1 MSVMNKKDGIVPNS
15 SKEPAGIQGPT
26 LLLMLLV
33 ALMFVVVAA
42 ACGNSD
48 PDPTP
53 IATPEPV
60 ADGDLLWSEIQEQG
74 QLVVGT
80 SAGYPPFEFYDSQ
93 FQLAGLDIAII
104 EDIGRRLGLELDIR
118 DMAFD
123 GLGNALQ
130 VNQID
135 VAIAAI
141 SVTDDRRQFVDFSNT
156 YYASADALLAAAG
169 APFEE
174 ITNPRDIARL
184 KLGVESG
191 TIYESYALTELVETG
206 LMPVGNLHVYK
217 KVGDAIID
225 LVAGRIDL
233 VALDLL
239 PAELAV
245 DVSEVKIV
253 AQGLNEQNFAMAV
266 PRGSSTLLAALNQ
279 ALFDMQGD
287 GTLTRIVV
295 EYTGLEAEDIQ
306 PLPPAEPP
314 PASAPSIPGECIDSA
329 EYVADLSYDD
339 EDLTNIP
346 LLAPGETFQKGWQ
359 MRNSGTCTWDSSYI
373 LLPVD
378 SNVPAGRMGGGVVI
392 VESSVAPG
400 ETYDFWAELVA
411 PGDPGTY
418 VGYWSMRNGQSGL
431 LFGDRVTAAAEVGM
445 VATPTPPPTQ
455 TPAPGIAFT
464 ANPEVIQQG
473 GCSTLTW
480 ATENI
485 QAVYL
490 YEQGEDWRANPVPED
505 GSLTVCPLATAT
517 YELRVVKNAGSV
529 EIRTVTVFVTP
540 NRTVPQIT
548 RFTVEPPDQI
558 AAGQCVTIQWIV
570 QGAVDSVNIGRSGVV
585 IWPNAPFS
593 GAMQDCPPGTGQ
605 IAYGLTANGSGGTS
619 QAQWV
624 INVVPPSTAVPT
636 STPPPA
642 AGTPTPSTEPVIY
655 YFQAQ
660 PNRISRN
667 SCVTLSWNVGGN
679 ASQVNILKNSVSIQA
694 GVPFHSSWSDCSNV
708 NIGTVIYSLVA
719 KSNFNQTTT
728 EQASVDILPG

>member
-1 MSVMNKKDGIVPNS
+1 MSIIDSNERAS
-15 SKEPAGIQGPT
+15 SQRRTVIG
-26 LLLMLLV
+26 MLIV
-33 ALMFVVVAA
+33 ALLFIITAA
-42 ACGNSD
+42 ACGTSD
-48 PDPTP
+48 PEPT
-53 IATPEPV
+53 ATATPPPEPV
-60 ADGDLLWSEIQEQG
+60 AEGDLRWNEIQKQG

-93 FQLAGLDIAII
+93 FQLEGLDIAII

-130 VNQID
+130 VDQID

-141 SVTDDRRQFVDFSNT
+141 SVNDDRRRVVDFSNT
-156 YYASADALLAAAG
+156 YYASSDALLASAD
-169 APFEE
+169 APFEQ
-174 ITNPRDIARL
+174 ITNPREIARL
-184 KLGVESG
+184 RLGVESG
-191 TIYESYALTELVETG
+191 TIYENYAQTELVETG

-217 KVGDAIID
+217 KAGDAIID
-225 LVAGRIDL
+225 LVARRIDL

-245 DVSEVKIV
+245 EVSEVKLV
-253 AQGLNEQNFAMAV
+253 AQGLNEQNFALAV
-266 PRGSSTLLAALNQ
+266 PKGSNTLLAALNQ

-287 GTLTRIVV
+287 GTLTRLVV
-295 EYTGLEAEDIQ
+295 EYTGLEAEAIQ
-306 PLPPAEPP
+306 PLPPAEPAP
-314 PASAPSIPGECIDSA
+314 PSAPAPSIPGQCIDSS

-339 EDLTNIP
+339 ANLTNIP

-359 MRNSGTCTWDSSYI
+359 MRNSGTCTWDNSYV

-378 SNVPAGRMGGGVVI
+378 SNVPAGRLGGNVVA
-392 VESSVAPG
+392 VQGSVAPG
-400 ETYDFWAELVA
+400 ETYDFWADLVA
-411 PGDPGTY
+411 PIDPGTY

-431 LFGDRVTAAAEVGM
+431 LFGERVTAALEVGV
-445 VATPTPPPTQ
+445 VATPTPLPTQ
-455 TPAPGIAFT
+455 TPVPGIAFT
-464 ANPEVIQQG
+464 ATPEVIQQG
-473 GCSTLTW
+473 ACSTLTW

-490 YEQGEDWRANPVPED
+490 YEQGEDWRNNSVPED
-505 GSLTVCPLATAT
+505 GSLSVCPLATTT
-517 YELRVVKNAGSV
+517 YELRVVKNDGSV

-540 NRTVPQIT
+540 NTAVPQIT

-558 AAGQCVTIQWIV
+558 AAGQCVTVQWIV
-570 QGAVDSVNIGRSGVV
+570 QGAVDSVSISRSGVT

-593 GAMQDCPPGTGQ
+593 GAMQDCPPNTGQ
-605 IAYGLTANGSGGTS
+605 VVYGLIANGPGGRS

-624 INVVPPSTAVPT
+624 INVVPPSTSVPT

-660 PNRISRN
+660 PTQITTN

-679 ASQVNILKNSVSIQA
+679 ASQVNILRNSVAIQQ
-694 GVPFHSSWSDCSNV
+694 GVPFHSTWSDCSNGNV
-708 NIGTVIYSLVA
+708 GTVIYSLVA
-719 KSNFNQTTT
+719 KSNFNQATT
-728 EQASVDILPG
+728 EQASVNVMPG

>member
-1 MSVMNKKDGIVPNS
+1 VGIMNKRNGKIPNS
-15 SKEPAGIQGPT
+15 SKKPAGIQGPT
-26 LLLMLLV
+26 LLLMLVV
-33 ALMFVVVAA
+33 ALMFIISAA
-42 ACGNSD
+42 ACGNAD
-48 PDPTP
+48 PEPTAT
-53 IATPEPV
+53 ATPEPV
-60 ADGDLLWSEIQEQG
+60 VESDLLWSEIQEQG

-80 SAGYPPFEFYDSQ
+80 SAGYPPFEFYNDQ
-93 FQLAGLDIAII
+93 FQLEGLDIAII
-104 EDIGRRLGLELDIR
+104 KDIGRRLGLELDIR

-141 SVTDDRRQFVDFSNT
+141 SVNDERRQFIDFSNT
-156 YYASADALLAAAG
+156 YYASSDALLAAAG

-174 ITNPRDIARL
+174 ITNPREIARL
-184 KLGVESG
+184 RLGVESG
-191 TIYESYALTELVETG
+191 TIYESYALTELVETS
-206 LMPVGNLHVYK
+206 LMPVDNLHVYK
-217 KVGDAIID
+217 KAGDAIID
-225 LVAGRIDL
+225 LIAGRIDL

-239 PAELAV
+239 PAELAAS
-245 DVSEVKIV
+245 VSEVKIV
-253 AQGLNEQNFAMAV
+253 AQGMNEQNFAMAV
-266 PRGSSTLLAALNQ
+266 PKGSSKLLAALNQ
-279 ALFDMQGD
+279 AMFDMQGD
-287 GTLTRIVV
+287 GTLTRLVV
-295 EYTGLEAEDIQ
+295 EYTGLEAEDIL

-314 PASAPSIPGECIDSA
+314 PAPALSIPGECIDSA

-339 EDLTNIP
+339 VDLSNIP
-346 LLAPGETFQKGWQ
+346 LLAPGEAFLKGWQ
-359 MRNSGTCTWDSSYI
+359 LRNSGTCTWDNSYI
-373 LLPVD
+373 LFPVD
-378 SNVPAGRMGGGVVI
+378 SNVPAGRMGGGAVI
-392 VESSVAPG
+392 VESSVPPG
-400 ETYDFWAELVA
+400 ETYDFWTELVA
-411 PGDPGTY
+411 PIDPGTY

-431 LFGDRVTAAAEVGM
+431 LFGDRVTVAVDVGM
-445 VATPTPPPTQ
+445 VATPTPLPTQ
-455 TPAPGIAFT
+455 TPAPGIAFS

-473 GCSTLTW
+473 ACSTLAW
-480 ATENI
+480 ETENI

-517 YELRVVKNAGSV
+517 YELRVVKIDGSV

-540 NRTVPQIT
+540 NTAVPQIT

-558 AAGQCVTIQWIV
+558 AANQCVTIQWIV

-593 GAMQDCPPGTGQ
+593 GAMQDCPPNTGQ
-605 IAYGLTANGSGGTS
+605 VVYGLTATGSGGTS

-660 PNRISRN
+660 PTQIATN

-679 ASQVNILKNSVSIQA
+679 ASQVNILKNGVSIQA

-708 NIGTVIYSLVA
+708 NVGTVIYSLVA